1 MTILEILFTVESQI
15 SVWSARRTLLE
26 PQQEHLQLLLVCLA
40 IFFKIWKHLCTEK
53 AKWEAQEWKYL

>member
-40 IFFKIWKHLCTEK
+40 IFFKI
-53 AKWEAQEWKYL
+53 